1 MYNTN
6 TILLFYAGFKHRNI
20 LKKKKIDI
28 MNNFDQIGS
37 GKNPPSN
44 INVVIEIPQNS
55 NIKYEVDSE
64 SGILFVDRKL
74 HTSMVYPFNY
84 GFIPKT
90 REEDGDPI
98 DILVMSNDAFSP
110 LSVVRSKPIGVLIM
124 EDEEGQ
130 DSKIIAVPNE
140 KIDYD
145 YSKYTEI
152 DQLDVRILDKI
163 KHFFEH
169 YKELEK
175 GKYVKVTGWEN
186 SKKAEKI
193 ILEGIERFG
202 KEK

>member
-1 MYNTN
+1 
-6 TILLFYAGFKHRNI
+6 
-20 LKKKKIDI
+20 
-28 MNNFDQIGS
+28 MNKFDQIGA
-37 GKNPPSN
+37 GKNPPSD

-55 NIKYEVDSE
+55 NIKYEVDADT
-64 SGILFVDRKL
+64 GILFVDRKL
-74 HTSMVYPFNY
+74 HTSMMYPFNY

-110 LSVVRSKPIGVLIM
+110 LSVVKSKPIGVLIM

-140 KIDYD
+140 KVDYD

-152 DQLDVRILDKI
+152 EQIDSRVLDKI
-163 KHFFEH
+163 RHFFDH

-175 GKYVKVTGWEN
+175 GKYVKVTGWKD
-186 SKKAEKI
+186 SKTAEQI
-193 ILEGIERFG
+193 IIQGIERFN
-202 KEK
+202 KSNS

>member
-1 MYNTN
+1 
-6 TILLFYAGFKHRNI
+6 
-20 LKKKKIDI
+20 

-98 DILVMSNDAFSP
+98 DILVLSNDAFSP

-140 KIDYD
+140 KVDYD
-145 YSKYTEI
+145 YSRYTEI
-152 DQLDVRILDKI
+152 DQLDGRILDKI

-175 GKYVKVTGWEN
+175 GKFVKVTGWEN

-193 ILEGIERFG
+193 ISEGIERYG
-202 KEK
+202 QKI

>member
-1 MYNTN
+1 MNT
-6 TILLFYAGFKHRNI
+6 
-20 LKKKKIDI
+20 
-28 MNNFDQIGS
+28 FDQIGS

-98 DILVMSNDAFSP
+98 DILVLSNDAFSP
-110 LSVVRSKPIGVLIM
+110 LSVVRSKPFGVLIM

-140 KIDYD
+140 KVDYD

-152 DQLDVRILDKI
+152 EQLDGRILDKI

-175 GKYVKVTGWEN
+175 GKFVKVTGWEN
-186 SKKAEKI
+186 SQKAEKI
-193 ILEGIERFG
+193 INEGIERFSQAT
-202 KEK
+202 

>member
-1 MYNTN
+1 VL
-6 TILLFYAGFKHRNI
+6 ILFSIDEQLSFSHRII
-20 LKKKKIDI
+20 LKCTDSHNVNK
-28 MNNFDQIGS
+28 FDQIGV

-55 NIKYEVDSE
+55 NIKYEVDADY
-64 SGILFVDRKL
+64 GILFVDRKL

-84 GFIPKT
+84 GFVPMT

-145 YSKYTEI
+145 YSRYSEI
-152 DQLDVRILDKI
+152 DQIDHRVLDKI
-163 KHFFEH
+163 QHFFEH

-175 GKYVKVTGWEN
+175 GKFVKVTGWKD
-186 SKKAEKI
+186 SKTAEQI
-193 ILEGIERFG
+193 ILKGVERF
-202 KEK
+202 KQNQS

>member
-1 MYNTN
+1 
-6 TILLFYAGFKHRNI
+6 
-20 LKKKKIDI
+20 
-28 MNNFDQIGS
+28 MNKFDQIGA

-44 INVVIEIPQNS
+44 VNVVIEIPQNG
-55 NIKYEVDSE
+55 NIKYEVDAD

-84 GFIPKT
+84 GFVPMT

-110 LSVVRSKPIGVLIM
+110 LSVLRSKPIGVLIM

-145 YSKYTEI
+145 YSRYSEI
-152 DQLDVRILDKI
+152 GQIDPVILDKI

-175 GKYVKVTGWEN
+175 GKFVKVTGW
-186 SKKAEKI
+186 KDRKAAEQI
-193 ILEGIERFG
+193 ILDGIERF
-202 KEK
+202 KKSQS

>member
-1 MYNTN
+1 
-6 TILLFYAGFKHRNI
+6 
-20 LKKKKIDI
+20 
-28 MNNFDQIGS
+28 MNKFDQIGA

-44 INVVIEIPQNS
+44 VNVVIEIPQNG
-55 NIKYEVDSE
+55 NIKYEVDAD

-84 GFIPKT
+84 GFVPMT

-145 YSKYTEI
+145 YSRYSEI
-152 DQLDVRILDKI
+152 GQIDPVILDKI

-175 GKYVKVTGWEN
+175 GKFVKVTGW
-186 SKKAEKI
+186 KDRKAAEQI
-193 ILEGIERFG
+193 ILDGIERFQ
-202 KEK
+202 KSQS

>member
-1 MYNTN
+1 
-6 TILLFYAGFKHRNI
+6 
-20 LKKKKIDI
+20 
-28 MNNFDQIGS
+28 MNKFDQIGA

-44 INVVIEIPQNS
+44 VNVVIEIPQNG
-55 NIKYEVDSE
+55 NIKYEVDAD

-84 GFIPKT
+84 GFVPMT

-145 YSKYTEI
+145 YSRYSEI
-152 DQLDVRILDKI
+152 GQIDPVILDKI

-175 GKYVKVTGWEN
+175 GKFVKVTGW
-186 SKKAEKI
+186 KDRKAAEQI
-193 ILEGIERFG
+193 ILDGIERF
-202 KEK
+202 KKSQS

>member
-1 MYNTN
+1 MNT
-6 TILLFYAGFKHRNI
+6 
-20 LKKKKIDI
+20 
-28 MNNFDQIGS
+28 FDQIGS
-37 GKNPPSN
+37 GKNPPGN

-98 DILVMSNDAFSP
+98 DILVLSNDAFSP

-140 KIDYD
+140 KVDYD
-145 YSKYTEI
+145 YSK
-152 DQLDVRILDKI
+152 
-163 KHFFEH
+163 
-169 YKELEK
+169 
-175 GKYVKVTGWEN
+175 
-186 SKKAEKI
+186 
-193 ILEGIERFG
+193 
-202 KEK
+202 